1 MAALLLTNLCY
12 RKEMYLLNYKLLF
25 LIILAFS
32 IVLTIYKLI
41 KVIWISLKKFIFKS
55 DDVLISPKDL
65 CGLTPKEF
73 QSFSNFVLEKQGF
86 SSLSPIAES
95 YNDESYFLTS
105 RHGENYGVLCIKEY
119 FSSKSPSSINY
130 STFKRFIAI
139 LHHNNLSHGIIVHS
153 RTLNKEKHFFIS
165 SARDNFDFIIYDG
178 DIVSESYN
186 LLSAGETIDGWE
198 LK

>member
-1 MAALLLTNLCY
+1 M
-12 RKEMYLLNYKLLF
+12 NYKLLF

-32 IVLTIYKLI
+32 IILTIYKVI
-41 KVIWISLKKFIFKS
+41 KLIWISLKKFIFKS
-55 DDVLISPKDL
+55 DDILISPKDL
-65 CGLTPKEF
+65 CGLTLKEF
-73 QSFSNFVLEKQGF
+73 QSFSNFILEKQGF

-105 RHGENYGVLCIKEY
+105 RHGESYGVLCIKED

-139 LHHNNLSHGIIVHS
+139 LHHNNLSHAIIVHS
-153 RTLNKEKHFFIS
+153 RSLNKEKHSFIS
-165 SARDNFDFIIYDG
+165 RAEDNFDFIIYDG
-178 DIVSESYN
+178 DILCESYN
-186 LLSAGETIDGWE
+186 LLSSGEAIDGWE